1 MGYKLA
7 DEVAINAP
15 KSTPP
20 RDLLAL
26 IAIARRINDATRT
39 GWLTREEIA
48 HWARIDVRSVK
59 AMRERLVEAG
69 LLVVL
74 DSGGGRRKA
83 TVFYIP
89 PMPGYLP
96 GEPPRPLDLE
106 LEAGP
111 SGFPVSGPD
120 GSTGER
126 KGGSPDFPV
135 SPVDNAVD
143 DRETGGKGGSPGFPV
158 SATERGKSG
167 PQKGK
172 FGAKKG
178 KPGLPPNPLSTPQ
191 LQSSSSPYGVEE
203 EPSAQAADHH
213 PEDEDKISKEEKNTP
228 AASRA
233 ARVITKRIGVPLDE
247 AERIAQT
254 IAHENRVRKALHVYV
269 AGIPA
274 ADLRTW
280 RETARNHEAR
290 EQAKATRTNRPAGR
304 CDLHWQPIPCIGCAA
319 DAKAMPDA

>member
-15 KSTPP
+15 KKTPP

-26 IAIARRINDATRT
+26 IAIARRINDHTRT

-59 AMRERLVEAG
+59 ALRERLVEAG

-74 DSGGGRRKA
+74 ETGGGRRKA

-96 GEPPRPLDLE
+96 GETPRPIDLE

-111 SGFPVSGPD
+111 SDFPVSGVEGPAHPA
-120 GSTGER
+120 

-135 SPVDNAVD
+135 SPVDNSED
-143 DRETGGKGGSPGFPV
+143 HQKGGSPDFPV
-158 SATERGKSG
+158 SETERGKSG
-167 PQKGK
+167 PERGK
-172 FGAKKG
+172 FGG
-178 KPGLPPNPLSTPQ
+178 KRGKSGLPPNPLSTPQ

-203 EPSAQAADHH
+203 EAHRATADHH
-213 PEDEDKISKEEKNTP
+213 PEEEDKINKEEENP
-228 AASRA
+228 AATRA
-233 ARVITKRIGVPLDE
+233 ARVITKRIGCPLDE
-247 AERIAQT
+247 AERIAQV
-254 IAHENRVRKALHVYV
+254 IARENRVRKPLHLYV
-269 AGIPA
+269 AAISA
-274 ADLRTW
+274 SDLHAWQQT
-280 RETARNHEAR
+280 TR
-290 EQAKATRTNRPAGR
+290 EQQTRPAHSAHAAGR
-304 CDLHWQPIPCIGCAA
+304 CPIHWHPLPCIGCAA
-319 DAKAMPDA
+319 DAKARPDA

>member
-26 IAIARRINDATRT
+26 IAIARRINDHTRT

-74 DSGGGRRKA
+74 ETGGGRRKA

-96 GEPPRPLDLE
+96 GQPPRPLDLE

-111 SGFPVSGPD
+111 SDFPLSGSD
-120 GSTGER
+120 GSTVDQ

-135 SPVDNAVD
+135 SPVDDAVD
-143 DRETGGKGGSPGFPV
+143 DGETGGKGGSPGFPV
-158 SATERGKSG
+158 SGAERGKSG

-172 FGAKKG
+172 FGAKRG
-178 KPGLPPNPLSTPQ
+178 KSGLPPNPLSTPQ
-191 LQSSSSPYGVEE
+191 LQSSSSPNGAEE
-203 EPSAQAADHH
+203 EPSRPAADHH
-213 PEDEDKISKEEKNTP
+213 PEDDDKISKEEKNAP
-228 AASRA
+228 AVSRA
-233 ARVITKRIGVPLDE
+233 ARVIAKRVGCPLDE
-247 AERIAQT
+247 AERVAQVIAR
-254 IAHENRVRKALHVYV
+254 ENRVRKALHLYV

-280 RETARNHEAR
+280 REATRDQEAR
-290 EQAKATRTNRPAGR
+290 AEAKMARTTRPAGR
-304 CDLHWQPIPCIGCAA
+304 CPIHYQALPCIGCAA
-319 DAKAMPDA
+319 DAKALPDT

>member
-1 MGYKLA
+1 MGYRLA

-74 DSGGGRRKA
+74 ETGGGRRKA

-96 GEPPRPLDLE
+96 GQPPQPLDLE

-111 SGFPVSGPD
+111 SGFPVSDPD
-120 GSTGER
+120 GQ
-126 KGGSPDFPV
+126 KGGSLDFPL

-143 DRETGGKGGSPGFPV
+143 DCDGDRKRGSLDFPV
-158 SATERGKSG
+158 SATERGKSETER
-167 PQKGK
+167 GK
-172 FGAKKG
+172 FGAKRG
-178 KPGLPPNPLSTPQ
+178 KSGLPPNPLSTPQ
-191 LQSSSSPYGVEE
+191 LQSSSSPHGVEE
-203 EPSAQAADHH
+203 EPHRPAADHH
-213 PEDEDKISKEEKNTP
+213 PEDDDKINKEEKTQP
-228 AASRA
+228 PPSRA
-233 ARVITKRIGVPLDE
+233 ARIITKRIGVPLDE
-247 AERIAQT
+247 AEHIAQT
-254 IAHENRVRKALHVYV
+254 IARENRVRGALHTYV

-274 ADLRTW
+274 PDLRTW
-280 RETARNHEAR
+280 RETAREHDAR
-290 EQAKATRTNRPAGR
+290 EQVKAARTTRPAGR
-304 CDLHWQPIPCIGCAA
+304 CPIHYQPLPCIGCAA
-319 DAKAMPDA
+319 DAKAIPDT

>member
-15 KSTPP
+15 KATPP

-26 IAIARRINDATRT
+26 IAIARRINDHTRT

-59 AMRERLVEAG
+59 PMRERLVAAG

-74 DSGGGRRKA
+74 EAGGGRRKA

-96 GEPPRPLDLE
+96 GELPRPIDLE
-106 LEAGP
+106 LEAGRP
-111 SGFPVSGPD
+111 DFPVSGPD
-120 GSTGER
+120 GSTDDR
-126 KGGSPDFPV
+126 KGGSPDFPL
-135 SPVDNAVD
+135 SPVDDVVD
-143 DRETGGKGGSPGFPV
+143 NRESGEKGGSPGFPV
-158 SATERGKSG
+158 SETERGKSG
-167 PQKGK
+167 AEKGK
-172 FGAKKG
+172 SATKRG
-178 KPGLPPNPLSTPQ
+178 KSGLPPNPLFTPQ
-191 LQSSSSPYGVEE
+191 LQSSSSPYGAEE
-203 EPSAQAADHH
+203 EPSRPAANHH
-213 PEDEDKISKEEKNTP
+213 PEDDDKIIKKEKNTP

-233 ARVITKRIGVPLDE
+233 ARIITKRIGCPLDE
-247 AERIAQT
+247 AERIAQV
-254 IAHENRVRKALHVYV
+254 IASENRVRGTLHTYV

-280 RETARNHEAR
+280 RETTRNQEAHEEAKAAR
-290 EQAKATRTNRPAGR
+290 ATRTAGR
-304 CDLHWQPIPCIGCAA
+304 CDLHWQSHPCIGCAA
-319 DAKAMPDA
+319 DAKAKPDA

>member
-15 KSTPP
+15 KATPP

-59 AMRERLVEAG
+59 AMRERLVDAG

-74 DSGGGRRKA
+74 ESGGGRRKA

-111 SGFPVSGPD
+111 SDFPVSGPCGVEHPRKR
-120 GSTGER
+120 GSL
-126 KGGSPDFPV
+126 DFPV

-143 DRETGGKGGSPGFPV
+143 DRGTGGKGGSLDFPV
-158 SATERGKSG
+158 SGAERGKSG
-167 PQKGK
+167 PEKGK
-172 FGAKKG
+172 FGTKRG
-178 KPGLPPNPLSTPQ
+178 KSGLPPNPLPNPQ
-191 LQSSSSPYGVEE
+191 LQSSSPYGAEE
-203 EPSAQAADHH
+203 EPSRPAADHH
-213 PEDEDKISKEEKNTP
+213 PDDDDKINKEEMKTTP

-233 ARVITKRIGVPLDE
+233 ARVITKRIGCPLDE
-247 AERIAQT
+247 AERIAQV
-254 IAHENRVRKALHVYV
+254 IAHENRVRKALHAYV

-274 ADLRTW
+274 ADLHTW
-280 RETARNHEAR
+280 RETTRNQTAKE
-290 EQAKATRTNRPAGR
+290 EAKATGTKRPAGR
-304 CDLHWQPIPCIGCAA
+304 CDLHWQPLPCIGCAA
-319 DAKAMPDA
+319 DAKAMPE

>member
-15 KSTPP
+15 KATPP

-26 IAIARRINDATRT
+26 IAIARRINDHTRT

-74 DSGGGRRKA
+74 ESGGGRRKA

-96 GEPPRPLDLE
+96 GQPPRPLDLE

-111 SGFPVSGPD
+111 DFPDSGPH
-120 GSTGER
+120 GSREGQ

-135 SPVDNAVD
+135 SPVDDAVD

-158 SATERGKSG
+158 SGAERGKSG

-172 FGAKKG
+172 FGTKRG
-178 KPGLPPNPLSTPQ
+178 KSGLPPNPLSTPHS
-191 LQSSSSPYGVEE
+191 QSSSSPYGVEE
-203 EPSAQAADHH
+203 EPSRPAAAHQ
-213 PEDEDKISKEEKNTP
+213 PEEDDKISKEDNTP

-233 ARVITKRIGVPLDE
+233 ARVITKRIGCPLDE
-247 AERIAQT
+247 AERVAQVIAR
-254 IAHENRVRKALHVYV
+254 ENRIRKPLHIYV

-280 RETARNHEAR
+280 RETTRDQEAQQ
-290 EQAKATRTNRPAGR
+290 QAKVVRTTRTAGR
-304 CDLHWQPIPCIGCAA
+304 CDLHWSSLPCIGCAA